1 MNCIIIDDE
10 KMARSILKTL
20 CNEIKLLTVIG
31 EYSNAIE
38 AIKFINDNKVDL
50 IFLDIHMPDFN
61 GFDFVETLK
70 YKTKVVLITSDD
82 QLAIKAFKYLNI
94 VDYLLKPLSLD
105 SLEKSI
111 EKIKMLDV
119 GTITGSKTLEKKKNH
134 VSDYIFV
141 NINHRLI
148 RLTINEINIIQSDKN
163 YILITTDTETH
174 KVNISLK
181 KIQQRLPLKNFFRV
195 HKSYIVNLNKIVDI
209 EDRTIVIQKN
219 VVPIGNKYWMNL
231 KNRLN
236 LI

>member
-20 CNEIKLLTVIG
+20 CNEIKLLNVIG

-38 AIKFINDNKVDL
+38 AIKFLNDNKVDL

-181 KIQQRLPLKNFFRV
+181 KIQQRLPLKSFFRV

>member
-1 MNCIIIDDE
+1 MNCIIIDDDAA
-10 KMARSILKTL
+10 ARLVIKQL
-20 CNEIKLLTVIG
+20 CIG
-31 EYSNAIE
+31 TQFNVKEEFSSAIE
-38 AIKFINDNKVDL
+38 GIKFLNETEVDL

-119 GTITGSKTLEKKKNH
+119 DSNTGSKTLEKKKNH

-148 RLTINEINIIQSDKN
+148 RLTINEINIIKSDKN

-181 KIQQRLPLKNFFRV
+181 KIQQRLPLKSFFRV

>member
-38 AIKFINDNKVDL
+38 AIKFLNDNKVDL

-181 KIQQRLPLKNFFRV
+181 KIQQRLPLKSFFRV

>member
-38 AIKFINDNKVDL
+38 AIKFLNDNKVDL

-119 GTITGSKTLEKKKNH
+119 DSNTGSKTLEKKKNH

-148 RLTINEINIIQSDKN
+148 RLTINEINIIKSDKN

-181 KIQQRLPLKNFFRV
+181 KIQQRLPLKSFFRV

>member
-38 AIKFINDNKVDL
+38 AIKFLNDNKVDL

-119 GTITGSKTLEKKKNH
+119 DSNKGSKTLENKKNH

-181 KIQQRLPLKNFFRV
+181 KIQQRLPLKSFFRV

>member
-38 AIKFINDNKVDL
+38 AIKFLNDNKVDL

-119 GTITGSKTLEKKKNH
+119 DSNTGSKTLEKKKNH
-134 VSDYIFV
+134 ESDYIFV

-148 RLTINEINIIQSDKN
+148 RLTINEINIIKSDKN

-181 KIQQRLPLKNFFRV
+181 KIQQRLPLKSFFRV

>member
-38 AIKFINDNKVDL
+38 AIKFLNDNKVDL

-82 QLAIKAFKYLNI
+82 QLAIKAFKYLKI

-119 GTITGSKTLEKKKNH
+119 DSNTGSKTLEKKKNH

-148 RLTINEINIIQSDKN
+148 RLTINEINIIKSDKN

-181 KIQQRLPLKNFFRV
+181 KIQQRLPLKSFFRV

>member
-38 AIKFINDNKVDL
+38 AIKFLNDNKVDL

-148 RLTINEINIIQSDKN
+148 RLTINEINIIKSDKN

-181 KIQQRLPLKNFFRV
+181 KIQQRLPLKSFFRV

>member
-31 EYSNAIE
+31 EFSNAIE
-38 AIKFINDNKVDL
+38 AIKFLNDNKVDL

>member
-38 AIKFINDNKVDL
+38 AIKFLNDNKVDL

-111 EKIKMLDV
+111 EKIKMLDI

-181 KIQQRLPLKNFFRV
+181 KIQQRLPLKSFFRV

>member
-38 AIKFINDNKVDL
+38 AIKFLNDNKVDL

-119 GTITGSKTLEKKKNH
+119 DSNKGSKTLEKKKNH

-181 KIQQRLPLKNFFRV
+181 KIQQRLPLKSFFRV

>member
-181 KIQQRLPLKNFFRV
+181 KIQQRLPLKSFFRV

>member
-10 KMARSILKTL
+10 KMARVILKTL
-20 CNEIKLLTVIG
+20 CNEVKSLNVI
-31 EYSNAIE
+31 EEFSSAIQ
-38 AIKFINDNKVDL
+38 AMKFLNETKVDL

-119 GTITGSKTLEKKKNH
+119 GTITGSKTLEKKKNY

-181 KIQQRLPLKNFFRV
+181 KIQQRLPLKSFFRV

>member
-38 AIKFINDNKVDL
+38 AIKFLNDNKVDL

-119 GTITGSKTLEKKKNH
+119 GTITGSKTLEKKKNY

-181 KIQQRLPLKNFFRV
+181 KIQQRLPLKSFFRV

>member
-38 AIKFINDNKVDL
+38 AIKFLNDNRVDL

-111 EKIKMLDV
+111 EKIKMLDI

-181 KIQQRLPLKNFFRV
+181 KIQQRLPLKSFFRV

>member
-38 AIKFINDNKVDL
+38 AIKFLNDNKVDL

-134 VSDYIFV
+134 ESDYIFV

-181 KIQQRLPLKNFFRV
+181 KIQQRLPLKSFFRV

>member
-31 EYSNAIE
+31 EFSNAIE
-38 AIKFINDNKVDL
+38 AIKFLNDNKVDL

-181 KIQQRLPLKNFFRV
+181 KIQQRLPLKSFFRV

>member
-38 AIKFINDNKVDL
+38 AIKFLNDNKVDL

-105 SLEKSI
+105 S
-111 EKIKMLDV
+111 
-119 GTITGSKTLEKKKNH
+119 
-134 VSDYIFV
+134 
-141 NINHRLI
+141 
-148 RLTINEINIIQSDKN
+148 
-163 YILITTDTETH
+163 
-174 KVNISLK
+174 
-181 KIQQRLPLKNFFRV
+181 
-195 HKSYIVNLNKIVDI
+195 
-209 EDRTIVIQKN
+209 
-219 VVPIGNKYWMNL
+219 
-231 KNRLN
+231 
-236 LI
+236 